1 MKKQLLFFV
10 FLWASFALF
19 AQNTD
24 KSTNEKIKIFLDCT
38 RPWLCDVDF
47 LKNEFKM
54 VDYVRDR
61 FTSDVH
67 VILNTQFSAGS
78 GEQNELVC
86 LGQGRFINKNDT
98 LRYFNDGTSTDDEKR
113 QKLLKFLRLG
123 LMSYIAHSSIADKIE
138 FTYKDD
144 KKDDKAAANKKDPW
158 NNWQFSVNTSGFFNG
173 NKNYQSSDINM
184 GISADRETEK
194 SRFRFRF
201 DNNVSRQVISVNNDE
216 KVTVNR
222 DQQNSFV
229 NYAQKLNEHWSFGLN
244 SEYSRSIFDNIDGR
258 IQIAPRIEYSI
269 RPYKKFNNERI
280 VFQYEIG
287 PQYLNYGDTTLY
299 FKTQEVLIQQKISAI
314 SSFTKPWGSINV
326 GATWSNYMDD
336 FGKNNLS
343 IGGGVSW
350 RVFKGFQFAIGGN
363 FQFVHDQISLPLGNA
378 SRDDVLTRRRLIAST
393 YDYFMGMGFSYRFG
407 SIYNS
412 QVHPTFKGLNWSLNF

>member
-61 FTSDVH
+61 FASDVH

-144 KKDDKAAANKKDPW
+144 KKDDKVAANKKDPW
-158 NNWQFSVNTSGFFNG
+158 NNWQFSVNTSGF
-173 NKNYQSSDINM
+173 
-184 GISADRETEK
+184 
-194 SRFRFRF
+194 
-201 DNNVSRQVISVNNDE
+201 
-216 KVTVNR
+216 
-222 DQQNSFV
+222 
-229 NYAQKLNEHWSFGLN
+229 
-244 SEYSRSIFDNIDGR
+244 ID
-258 IQIAPRIEYSI
+258 
-269 RPYKKFNNERI
+269 
-280 VFQYEIG
+280 V
-287 PQYLNYGDTTLY
+287 
-299 FKTQEVLIQQKISAI
+299 
-314 SSFTKPWGSINV
+314 
-326 GATWSNYMDD
+326 
-336 FGKNNLS
+336 
-343 IGGGVSW
+343 
-350 RVFKGFQFAIGGN
+350 
-363 FQFVHDQISLPLGNA
+363 
-378 SRDDVLTRRRLIAST
+378 RRLIVFVAIKKARCI
-393 YDYFMGMGFSYRFG
+393 DRKQPIVPRVFLLFGGFVFFFFVFVRKFDFVSNRRVRDVTHQPKSKKFQQFLAFF
-407 SIYNS
+407 I
-412 QVHPTFKGLNWSLNF
+412 VR